1 MPIGGA
7 RPLPRCSGNDPI
19 PVLLADEGN
28 TASSLE
34 PRKVVIDRAVD
45 CLPFDDELRDTAL
58 TGGLRSL
65 KSRDQGYVSSAM
77 GHTLEIGGLS
87 EAAD

>member
-45 CLPFDDELRDTAL
+45 CLPFDDELRDSAL
-58 TGGLRSL
+58 TGG
-65 KSRDQGYVSSAM
+65 G
-77 GHTLEIGGLS
+77 
-87 EAAD
+87 